1 MKKILTTISCFISL
15 SILSQSYKWV
25 QNEVTA
31 KYRVYITSNKSE
43 ATVLGYKVSSYT
55 EVLKPGLIYF
65 APAYFNKA
73 TPIYKVNSASKADII
88 IYWVDSK
95 EKAKWLQ

>member
-1 MKKILTTISCFISL
+1 MKKVLVTISCFISL
-15 SILSQSYKWV
+15 SVLSQSYKWV

-31 KYRVYITSNKSE
+31 KYKVFITSKQSE
-43 ATVLGYKVSSYT
+43 ATILGYKVNSYT

-73 TPIYKVNSASKADII
+73 TPVYKVNNASEADII

-95 EKAKWLQ
+95 EKAKWL